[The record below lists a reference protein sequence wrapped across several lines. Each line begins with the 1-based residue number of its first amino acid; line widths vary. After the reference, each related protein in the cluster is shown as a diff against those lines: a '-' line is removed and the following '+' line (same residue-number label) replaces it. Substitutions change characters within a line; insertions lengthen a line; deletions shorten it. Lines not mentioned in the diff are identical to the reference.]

1 VSCPHRQKLRAT
13 NVSAVI
19 SPNRQLQGGGG
30 KAQPIRY
37 DEIVFCSN
45 PCCEQVF
52 KSVRAR

>member
-1 VSCPHRQKLRAT
+1 VSCLHSQKLRAT

-37 DEIVFCSN
+37 DEIVFCSS
-45 PCCEQVF
+45 PICEQVF
-52 KSVRAR
+52 KAVRAK